1 MLERLQGALWRNR
14 DFLCL
19 WSAQTVSQVGS
30 QITLLALPFIAILVL
45 HATTFEIAALGVVE
59 YAPLILFALPAGA
72 WVDRVRR
79 RPIMIAADLGRAAA
93 LGSIPVVYAVGG
105 LSLAQLYAV
114 GFFVGMLTVFF
125 DVSYQ
130 SALPALVSRT
140 EIAEANAKLELTR
153 SAAQVSGPSIAGGL
167 VAALTAPYAIAADA
181 ISFLGSAALL
191 GAIRRGEPEPARPAS
206 RPRMLREIAEGLRF
220 VLRHPIL
227 RPNMA
232 FTATA
237 NVFNSIFIAV
247 LLVWAVRK
255 LHLTPGTIGL
265 VLSGASGGG
274 LVAAAFAPR
283 LQRRF
288 GVGRTMLVAAFS
300 GWALLLLPLSSG
312 ALRVPLLL
320 LPLLIWNFGVVVFNV
335 ASVSLMQAIT
345 PERLLG
351 RMTASR
357 RLVVWGTIAPATL
370 LGGVLGTYVGLRE
383 TVLIGA
389 AGRALA
395 GLIIFRSPVRSIRRL
410 EDADALV
417 ACFDATSSRGGER
430 ALE

>member
-1 MLERLQGALWRNR
+1 MLERFRGTLWGNG
-14 DFLCL
+14 DFVRL

-30 QITLLALPFIAILVL
+30 QVTLLALPFVAILAL
-45 HATTFEIAALGVVE
+45 RATTFEIAALGVVD

-79 RPIMIAADLGRAAA
+79 RPIMIAADLGRAMT
-93 LGSIPVVYAVGG
+93 LGSVPVVYALGG
-105 LSLAQLYAV
+105 LTLAQLYVV
-114 GFFVGMLTVFF
+114 GFLAGTLTVFF

-130 SALPALVSRT
+130 SVLPQLVSRD

-153 SAAQVSGPSIAGGL
+153 SAAQVSGPSIAGAL
-167 VAALTAPYAIAADA
+167 VAALSAPYAIAADA
-181 ISFLGSAALL
+181 ISFVGSATLL
-191 GAIRRGEPEPARPAS
+191 GAIRRHEPEPVRPQARPPL
-206 RPRMLREIAEGLRF
+206 RREIAEGLRF
-220 VLRHPIL
+220 VLGHPIL
-227 RPNMA
+227 RPSMA
-232 FTATA
+232 FTTTA

-300 GWALLLLPLSSG
+300 GWALLLLPLASG
-312 ALRVPLLL
+312 ALRIPLLLVPLLV
-320 LPLLIWNFGVVVFNV
+320 WNFGVVVFSV

-357 RLVVWGTIAPATL
+357 RFIVWGTIAPATL

-395 GLIIFRSPVRSIRRL
+395 GLIIFRSPLRSIRRL

-417 ACFDATSSRGGER
+417 ARFDQTLSRG
-430 ALE
+430 A